1 MPISVT
7 GGASTASSGGGG
19 IEPAI
24 AVASRAGAGEA
35 TAGFGCTGTGTTT
48 TVDGGAWVASLPA
61 AGVTSEGGAS
71 VGAPAPAASAVDAAK
86 GTKAVRRERVW
97 AQRAIVFIEEI
108 RRCIPG
114 RRSPIAWVGRLSFR
128 WSDLDVRRSP

>member
-7 GGASTASSGGGG
+7 GGASTAGSGGGG

-48 TVDGGAWVASLPA
+48 TVDG
-61 AGVTSEGGAS
+61 AGVAFVLAAAAPD
-71 VGAPAPAASAVDAAK
+71 VG
-86 GTKAVRRERVW
+86 
-97 AQRAIVFIEEI
+97 
-108 RRCIPG
+108 G
-114 RRSPIAWVGRLSFR
+114 RRLGRGPSPGGERTRPCEKNKRGQEGNLGTAGSCFH
-128 WSDLDVRRSP
+128 